1 MWTFIVEGAYFNIN
15 TQKSDIHLKNYVFV
29 KKDLR
34 EHHEET
40 KINTFRKALKNEKK
54 IPAKKKIK
62 HLALCIQYLASV
74 KRDRP
79 NDF

>member
-1 MWTFIVEGAYFNIN
+1 M
-15 TQKSDIHLKNYVFV
+15 KNYVLV

-54 IPAKKKIK
+54 LEKIK